1 MSEDPVTSVDKS
13 RRSFLKAASVVP
25 AGLYLPAFA
34 NAAQRNQFE
43 ESRDVGGG
51 SMMNHIAPKMS
62 TVRVAV
68 IGAGRRGSTIMRLL
82 TSIDGIEIE
91 AVCDPYSPAIDN
103 TKALLAKQGE
113 KAPAYYGNGDYDYK
127 RMLER
132 DDVDAVFVLTP
143 WSWHTPMAVDVMN
156 SGKHAFVEV
165 PAALTLDQGWQLVET
180 SEKTRMYCMMMEN
193 VCYGREEMMTLNMVR
208 QGVLGELVHG
218 EAAYIHELRWQM
230 KDIDE
235 GTGSW
240 RTGWHER
247 HNGNLY
253 PTHGL
258 GPIAQYMNINRGDRF
273 DYLNSMSSPALGRK
287 LYAKREFP
295 PNHRRNQVRY
305 ICGDMNTSLIK
316 TKKGRTIM
324 VQHDTT
330 TPRPYS
336 RHNLI
341 SGTGGVI
348 AGFPNRIAL
357 ESEGSFHE
365 WQHDMSSYYERY
377 DHPLWRQTQQEA
389 LEAGGHGGM
398 DYVML
403 WRLTY
408 CLRNGIPLDQNVYD
422 AAAWSAVT
430 PLSEASNVDRGNSK
444 DFPDFTRGAWSS
456 SPASA
461 VEDSMPASA

>member
-1 MSEDPVTSVDKS
+1 MSEDPVNSIDKS
-13 RRSFLKAASVVP
+13 RRSFLKAAGAVP
-25 AGLYLPAFA
+25 AGLYLPAYA
-34 NAAQRNQFE
+34 TAAERSQPTGQPD
-43 ESRDVGGG
+43 SGGG
-51 SMMNHIAPKMS
+51 SMMNHIAPS
-62 TVRVAV
+62 LVTVRVGV

-82 TSIDGIEIE
+82 TSVDGIEIK
-91 AVCDPYSPAIDN
+91 AVCDPYALAIEN
-103 TKALLAKQGE
+103 ARALLTEAG
-113 KAPAYYGNGDYDYK
+113 ASLPAFYGNGDHDYRK
-127 RMLER
+127 MLER
-132 DDVDAVFVLTP
+132 DDIDAVFVLTP
-143 WSWHTPMAVDVMN
+143 WSWHTPMAVDVMD

-165 PAALTLDQGWQLVET
+165 PAAVTLEQAWQLVET
-180 SEKTRMYCMMMEN
+180 SEKTRMNCMMMEN
-193 VCYGREEMMTLNMVR
+193 VCYGREELMALNMVR
-208 QGVLGELVHG
+208 QGVLGELLHG

-230 KDIDE
+230 KDVDE

-258 GPIAQYMNINRGDRF
+258 GPIAQYMDINRGDRF
-273 DYLNSMSSPALGRK
+273 DFLNSMSSPALGRQ
-287 LYAKREFP
+287 LYAEREFP
-295 PNHRRNQVRY
+295 PEHQRNQVRY

-316 TKKGRTIM
+316 TVKGRTIM

-341 SGTGGVI
+341 AGTGGVVT
-348 AGFPNRIAL
+348 GFPNRIAL
-357 ESEGSFHE
+357 ESEGTFHE

-377 DHPLWRQTQQEA
+377 DHPLWKRIELEA
-389 LEAGGHGGM
+389 LAAGGHGGM

-408 CLRNGIPLDQNVYD
+408 CLRNGVPLDQNVYD
-422 AAAWSAVT
+422 AAAWSSVA
-430 PLSEASNVDRGNSK
+430 PLSESSNADRGNSK

-456 SPASA
+456 SPPLAVGDAMLASA
-461 VEDSMPASA
+461 